1 MVIQDGLRIAL
12 TSSIVYIVK
21 LYIRVF
27 EFKRTLHF
35 RQEEVLVGLNNEKI
49 PKETIQAYKVVE
61 ELLGSAVI
69 GVYLFGSAVTS
80 GLRIN
85 SDVDVLVVVNQR
97 LTEVVR
103 RKLTDRLMHISGK
116 IGNSDSVRPLEV
128 TVINHGD
135 VVPWRFPPK
144 NEYIY
149 GEWLRNEFEN
159 GQIQEPSYD
168 PDLAIVLAQV
178 RKNSVSLFGPDA
190 SNILEP
196 VPMTHIR
203 RAIMESLPG
212 LIEGI
217 KGDERNVILTLA
229 RMWLTMAV
237 GEITSKDLAAE
248 WAIPQLPKEHAT
260 LLNLARKAYLG
271 EYVDKWEGL
280 DSEVI
285 ALVNHMKNSIESYF
299 SI

>member
-1 MVIQDGLRIAL
+1 MV
-12 TSSIVYIVK
+12 S
-21 LYIRVF
+21 
-27 EFKRTLHF
+27 E
-35 RQEEVLVGLNNEKI
+35 LNNEKI
-49 PKETIQAYKVVE
+49 PKEAILAFKVVE
-61 ELLGSAVI
+61 ELLGSAVV
-69 GVYLFGSAVTS
+69 GVYLFGSAVTN

-85 SDVDVLVVVNQR
+85 SDVDVLVVVNQS
-97 LTEVVR
+97 LTEVIR
-103 RKLTDRLMHISGK
+103 RQLTDRLMHISGK

-128 TVINHGD
+128 TVINYGD

-149 GEWLRNEFEN
+149 GEWLRDEFEN

-178 RKNSVSLFGPDA
+178 RENSVSLFGPDA
-190 SNILEP
+190 SDILEP
-196 VPMTHIR
+196 VPMTDIR

-229 RMWLTMAV
+229 RMWLTVAV
-237 GEITSKDLAAE
+237 GEISSKDIAAE
-248 WAIPQLPKEHAT
+248 WAIPQLPIEHAT
-260 LLNLARKAYLG
+260 LLNLARKAYHG

-285 ALVNHMKNSIESYF
+285 TLVNHMKNAIESYF

>member
-1 MVIQDGLRIAL
+1 MSD
-12 TSSIVYIVK
+12 
-21 LYIRVF
+21 
-27 EFKRTLHF
+27 
-35 RQEEVLVGLNNEKI
+35 LNNERI
-49 PKETIQAYKVVE
+49 PQEAIQAFKVVE
-61 ELLGSAVI
+61 ELLGSAIV

-85 SDVDVLVVVNQR
+85 SDVDVLVVVNQS
-97 LTEVVR
+97 LNEVIR
-103 RKLTDRLMHISGK
+103 KKLTNRLMHISGK
-116 IGNSDSVRPLEV
+116 IGNSDAVRPLEV
-128 TVINHGD
+128 TVINHED

-149 GEWLRNEFEN
+149 GEWLRDGFEN
-159 GQIQEPSYD
+159 GQIQEPTYD

-178 RKNSVSLFGPDA
+178 RNNSVSLFGSDA
-190 SNILEP
+190 SDILEP

-229 RMWLTMAV
+229 RMWLTVAV
-237 GEITSKDLAAE
+237 GEISSKDMAAE
-248 WAIPQLPKEHAT
+248 WAIPKLPKEHAT
-260 LLNLARKAYLG
+260 LLNLARKAYRG
-271 EYVDKWEGL
+271 EYVDNWEGL
-280 DSEVI
+280 DTKVM

>member
-1 MVIQDGLRIAL
+1 
-12 TSSIVYIVK
+12 
-21 LYIRVF
+21 
-27 EFKRTLHF
+27 
-35 RQEEVLVGLNNEKI
+35 
-49 PKETIQAYKVVE
+49 
-61 ELLGSAVI
+61 
-69 GVYLFGSAVTS
+69 
-80 GLRIN
+80 
-85 SDVDVLVVVNQR
+85 
-97 LTEVVR
+97 
-103 RKLTDRLMHISGK
+103 MHISGK

-149 GEWLRNEFEN
+149 GEWLRDEFEN
-159 GQIQEPSYD
+159 GQIQEPTYD
-168 PDLAIVLAQV
+168 PDLAIFLAQV
-178 RKNSVSLFGPDA
+178 RKNSVSLFGSDA
-190 SNILEP
+190 SDILEP

-229 RMWLTMAV
+229 RMWLTVAV
-237 GEITSKDLAAE
+237 GEISSKDIAAE

-260 LLNLARKAYLG
+260 LLNLARKAYRG

-280 DSEVI
+280 GSE
-285 ALVNHMKNSIESYF
+285 KRPSIG
-299 SI
+299 

>member
-1 MVIQDGLRIAL
+1 MGD
-12 TSSIVYIVK
+12 
-21 LYIRVF
+21 
-27 EFKRTLHF
+27 
-35 RQEEVLVGLNNEKI
+35 LNNKKI
-49 PKETIQAYKVVE
+49 PKEAIQAFNVVE
-61 ELLGSAVI
+61 ELLGSAVV

-85 SDVDVLVVVNQR
+85 SDVDVLVVVNQS
-97 LTEVVR
+97 LTEIGR

-116 IGNSDSVRPLEV
+116 VGNADSVRPLEV
-128 TVINHGD
+128 TVIIHEE

-144 NEYIY
+144 HEYIY
-149 GEWLRNEFEN
+149 GEWLRDEFEN
-159 GQIQEPSYD
+159 GQIQEPTYN

-190 SNILEP
+190 SDLLEP

-203 RAIMESLPG
+203 RAIIESLPG
-212 LIEGI
+212 LIEST

-229 RMWLTMAV
+229 RMWLTVAV
-237 GEITSKDLAAE
+237 GEISSKDIAAE

-260 LLNLARKAYLG
+260 LLNIAKKAYRG
-271 EYVDKWEGL
+271 EYVDRWEGL
-280 DSEVI
+280 ESEVT

-299 SI
+299 

>member
-1 MVIQDGLRIAL
+1 MSD
-12 TSSIVYIVK
+12 
-21 LYIRVF
+21 
-27 EFKRTLHF
+27 
-35 RQEEVLVGLNNEKI
+35 LNNEKI
-49 PKETIQAYKVVE
+49 PKEAIQAFKVVE
-61 ELLGSAVI
+61 ELLGSSMV

-85 SDVDVLVVVNQR
+85 SDVDVLVVVNQS
-97 LTEVVR
+97 LTEGIR

-159 GQIQEPSYD
+159 GQIQEPTYD

-190 SNILEP
+190 SDILES

-203 RAIMESLPG
+203 RAIIESLPG
-212 LIEGI
+212 LMESL

-229 RMWLTMAV
+229 RMWLTVAV
-237 GEITSKDLAAE
+237 GEISSKDIAAE
-248 WAIPQLPKEHAT
+248 WAIPQLPKEHAA
-260 LLNLARKAYLG
+260 LLDLARKAYLG

-280 DSEVI
+280 DNEVMS
-285 ALVNHMKNSIESYF
+285 LVNHMKNSIESYF
-299 SI
+299 RI

>member
-1 MVIQDGLRIAL
+1 MSDL
-12 TSSIVYIVK
+12 S
-21 LYIRVF
+21 
-27 EFKRTLHF
+27 
-35 RQEEVLVGLNNEKI
+35 NEKI
-49 PKETIQAYKVVE
+49 PNQAMQVLRTVE
-61 ELLGSAVI
+61 ELLGSAIV

-85 SDVDVLVVVNQR
+85 SDIDVLVVVNQS
-97 LTEVVR
+97 LTEVIR
-103 RKLTDRLMHISGK
+103 RKLTNRLINISGK
-116 IGNSDSVRPLEV
+116 IGNSDALRPLEV
-128 TVINHGD
+128 TVINLGD
-135 VVPWRFPPK
+135 VAPWRYPPK

-149 GEWLRNEFEN
+149 GEWLREEFEN
-159 GQIQEPSYD
+159 GQIQEPTYN

-178 RKNSVSLFGPDA
+178 RQNSVSLFGSDA
-190 SNILEP
+190 SDVLEP

-203 RAIMESLPG
+203 RAIMESLPE

-229 RMWLTMAV
+229 RMWLTVAV
-237 GEITSKDLAAE
+237 GEISSKDIAAE

-260 LLNLARKAYLG
+260 LLNLARKAYCG

-285 ALVNHMKNSIESYF
+285 ALVNHMKNSIESYL